1 MEHEVCLELGNGL
14 EIWKVNIEDLK
25 EQDVN
30 ARYMRAEMFERLT
43 ENIKADGRL
52 ESLPFCALTDR
63 GLEIISGHHRVRASR
78 QAGIYEIYVIVDVTN
93 LSRDKIRSKQLSHN
107 SIDGYDNAELVKRIY
122 DSIEGAKER
131 LEAFV
136 PEDLVDKF
144 KRVSVGDVNVDMDI
158 RQIQIVFFKYEKMRF
173 EKLERYL
180 KDNDEAYAAE
190 LKQFE
195 DVKKLIRETGR
206 EYNIRAVGTI
216 LARLCDL
223 ALCRY
228 QGTEPDHKYLAD
240 VMRTTLVT
248 DEQSER
254 IEKALKKKDKD
265 ETQIEY
271 LIKKLEV

>member
-228 QGTEPDHKYLAD
+228 QDTEPDHKYLAD
-240 VMRTTLVT
+240 VMRTTLLT
-248 DEQSER
+248 DEQAER